1 MWWQP
6 ILCSHWHCILAAHMA
21 HWDWEDASWQELLE
35 QMLGMS
41 PAQIQ
46 ALLWDGDKFGHG
58 VIMGN

>member
-1 MWWQP
+1 
-6 ILCSHWHCILAAHMA
+6 MA
-21 HWDWEDASWQELLE
+21 HWDWEDASWRELLE